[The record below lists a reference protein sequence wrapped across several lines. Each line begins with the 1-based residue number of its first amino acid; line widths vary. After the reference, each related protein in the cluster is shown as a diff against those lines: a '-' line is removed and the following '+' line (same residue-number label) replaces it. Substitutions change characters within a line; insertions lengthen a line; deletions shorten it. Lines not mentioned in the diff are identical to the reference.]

1 MDLGSVL
8 GLLAIVVLIAVNGVF
23 VAAEF
28 ALVAA
33 DRSRIDAA
41 ADQGSRRAGLV
52 RSLLRHLSFHLSGA
66 QLGITV
72 TSLLIGFLAEPVVG
86 ELIQPLLEPIVGP
99 AAVRAVSVTVALI
112 LATVVQ
118 MVAGELTPKTVA
130 VAKPE
135 ASSLFLAPFL
145 QVYGVVFGPLIRVLN
160 RAANW
165 AVRRLGVEPKEEL
178 ASVRSLAELSRLAE
192 ASAEEGTI
200 GDTASTLFTRSLRFA
215 GKSAADALVPRVKV
229 SALATDETASDLVAR
244 SATTGYSRFPVFRTD
259 LDDVVGVVLVKSV
272 HGVAPAARSA
282 TTVEALMTD
291 IVVVPETRSLQGVLA
306 DLRDARSHLAV
317 VVDEYGGTAGIITLE
332 DVLEEI
338 VGEIDDEHD
347 VRPSVLTPA
356 GGRSGPWDL
365 PGSLHP
371 DEVLDATGF
380 EPPDGEYETL
390 AGFVLDQLGHIPAVG
405 DQFEFEGWKLRVA
418 GMDGL
423 RVDLVELSERV
434 QPVDVP
440 DEPDEPDEPDH
451 ADGSDRRG
459 ESDDRPGEDDRSGR
473 GDRS

>member
-1 MDLGSVL
+1 MGTAL
-8 GLLAIVVLIAVNGVF
+8 GLVAIVLLIVVNGVF

-28 ALVAA
+28 ALVAS
-33 DRSRIDAA
+33 DRSRVDRMVEE
-41 ADQGSRRAGLV
+41 GSKRARLV
-52 RSLLRHLSFHLSGA
+52 QSLLHHLSFQLSGA

-72 TSLLIGFLAEPVVG
+72 TSLLLGFLAEPVIA
-86 ELIQPLLEPIVGP
+86 ELIQPLLEPIVG
-99 AAVRAVSVTVALI
+99 ASAVRAVSLAIALV

-135 ASSLFLAPFL
+135 TTSLFLAPFL
-145 QVYGVVFGPLIRVLN
+145 RIYGTVFGPLIRLLN
-160 RAANW
+160 RAANGT
-165 AVRRLGVEPKEEL
+165 VRLLGVEPKEEL
-178 ASVRSLAELSRLAE
+178 ESVRSLAELSRLLE

-215 GKSAADALVPRVKV
+215 DKTAADALVPRVKV
-229 SALATDETASDLVAR
+229 VALATDQHASDLVDR
-244 SATTGYSRFPVFRTD
+244 SAGTGYSRFPVYRTD
-259 LDDVVGVVLVKSV
+259 LDDIVGVVLVKSV
-272 HGVAPAARSA
+272 HGLAPSVRS
-282 TTVEALMTD
+282 TTSVERLMTD
-291 IVVVPETRSLQGVLA
+291 VVVVPETRSLQGVLA

-347 VRPSVLTPA
+347 VRAPVLTPA
-356 GGRSGPWDL
+356 GDRSGPWEV

-390 AGFVLDQLGHIPAVG
+390 AGFVLDRLGRIPVAG
-405 DQFEFEGWKLRVA
+405 DHFDHDGWKLRVVR
-418 GMDGL
+418 MDGL
-423 RVDLVELSERV
+423 RVDAVELTA
-434 QPVDVP
+434 P
-440 DEPDEPDEPDH
+440 DADAD
-451 ADGSDRRG
+451 ADGQARDGQARDG
-459 ESDDRPGEDDRSGR
+459 QAGDAGAGPGATS
-473 GDRS
+473 